1 MAPTYI
7 YRTFLIQHKDNS
19 STIWFKILSIWMSKT
34 LPHRISKME
43 LLCAITHYRYCYL
56 MYLMFYSNY
65 STYNNTGASVPV
77 HAVIF
82 HITCV
87 LVWSFCFVQ
96 TTSRMQNSTS
106 SFIFI
111 SLMRMCDYMSTMAYL
126 PFVDLSSIW
135 ANIVETKFG
144 KINICTVKKNRIHST

>member
-1 MAPTYI
+1 
-7 YRTFLIQHKDNS
+7 
-19 STIWFKILSIWMSKT
+19 MSKT
-34 LPHRISKME
+34 LPQRISEME
-43 LLCAITHYRYCYL
+43 LLCAITNYRYCYL
-56 MYLMFYSNY
+56 MCLMFYSNY
-65 STYNNTGASVPV
+65 NTYNNTGASVPV
-77 HAVIF
+77 HALIF

-111 SLMRMCDYMSTMAYL
+111 SLMRMRDYMSTMTYL

-135 ANIVETKFG
+135 ANIVETKL
-144 KINICTVKKNRIHST
+144 VKKYMHYKKIGSIAHNTLPELIRPLMVRKLVDNYQME